1 MKKILSLVLTLALV
15 VSVLS
20 TVAFAAGSKS
30 DLFDVVNGSKG
41 TLIEVI
47 NASKS
52 DVVESVNVK
61 TTESEVEPAA
71 DAEVDAAV
79 AAAIEAAKENVD
91 VELLKT
97 ASAANMTLI
106 AMADF
111 TADEYPCVLNFYGEG
126 TENIQVVV
134 LVKYENAED
143 WTVVYAGLAGEF
155 SAEVE
160 ANGTYAIY
168 MVG

>member
-30 DLFDVVNGSKG
+30 
-41 TLIEVI
+41 TLIEVVS
-47 NASKS
+47 ASKS
-52 DVVESVNVK
+52 DVIESINVK
-61 TTESEVEPAA
+61 TTESEVEPAT

-79 AAAIEAAKENVD
+79 AATIEAAEDAKENVD

-126 TENIQVVV
+126 TEDIHVVV

>member
-30 DLFDVVNGSKG
+30 
-41 TLIEVI
+41 TLIEVVS
-47 NASKS
+47 AGKS
-52 DVVESVNVK
+52 DVIESINVK
-61 TTESEVEPAA
+61 TTESEVEPAT

-79 AAAIEAAKENVD
+79 AATIEAAEDAKENVD

-126 TENIQVVV
+126 TEDIQVVV

>member
-30 DLFDVVNGSKG
+30 
-41 TLIEVI
+41 TLIEVVS
-47 NASKS
+47 ASKS
-52 DVVESVNVK
+52 DVIESINVK
-61 TTESEVEPAA
+61 TTESEVEPAT

-79 AAAIEAAKENVD
+79 AATIEAADDAKENVD

-126 TENIQVVV
+126 TEDIPVVV

-143 WTVVYAGLAGEF
+143 WTVIYAGLAGEF